1 MPFPPYEARMLR
13 TAVAL
18 GVALAACRPP
28 SSGGIPPD
36 RATVA
41 ELAARQAVASEQSIR
56 ADTLSARSLGV
67 APFAVGVADTALAP
81 LAYGLADLLMT
92 DLARSAQLRVVD
104 RLRLDALLREVQ
116 LVEAGRVDPA
126 TAPRVG
132 RLVGARRLI
141 VGALANEPGR
151 NVGVQARIADVVT
164 GEVRSAVSAS
174 AALSDIL
181 AAEKELAMRLFRE
194 LGVNLTPAEQRAVE
208 ERPTRNLAALLAY
221 SRGVRYEVEG
231 RYDAAAAEYRSALG
245 IDPSF
250 TIAGS
255 RLSDVQTRH
264 GSADTRIAART
275 NQRAG
280 QVARATNVTV
290 DRVNGVFVSPIGG
303 SQQTGVVTDP
313 SYPAQT
319 AIIIVLITMPP

>member
-1 MPFPPYEARMLR
+1 L
-13 TAVAL
+13 AL
-18 GVALAACRPP
+18 GAVLAACRPP
-28 SSGGIPPD
+28 SSGGVPPD
-36 RATVA
+36 RATEA
-41 ELAARQAVASEQSIR
+41 EVAARQAVAAEQSIR
-56 ADTLSARSLGV
+56 TDTISARSVGI
-67 APFAVGVADTALAP
+67 APFAVGTVDTALAP

-132 RLVGARRLI
+132 RLVGARRLV
-141 VGALANEPGR
+141 VGALASESGG
-151 NVGVQARIADVVT
+151 NVGIQARIADVVT
-164 GEVRSAVSAS
+164 GEVRSGVSAS

-181 AAEKELAMRLFRE
+181 AAEKELATRLFRE

-208 ERPTRNLAALLAY
+208 ARPTRNLAALLAY

-255 RLSDVQTRH
+255 RLADVQTRN
-264 GSADTRIAART
+264 GSVDTRIAART
-275 NQRAG
+275 DQRTG
-280 QVARATNVTV
+280 QVARATNVMV
-290 DRVNGVFVSPIGG
+290 DRVNGLFVSPIGG

-319 AIIIVLITMPP
+319 AIIIVRITMPP